1 MAYDEA
7 LAERMQDAVTGKRGV
22 TTKKM
27 FGGICFLLDGKMFAG
42 LVKDE
47 LMLRLGPQAEADAL
61 TKPGVR
67 PMDFTGRP
75 MKGYVFVAGEAL
87 VDDEALVGWLRGAMA
102 FVETVPEKAPKAPKK
117 PRA

>member
-42 LVKDE
+42 VVKGD
-47 LMLRLGPQAEADAL
+47 LMVRVGTDAEAIAL

-75 MKGYVFVAGEAL
+75 MKGYLFVAGDAL
-87 VDDEALVGWLRGAMA
+87 VDDEALTGWLSGAMA
-102 FVETVPEKAPKAPKK
+102 FVATLPAKAPKAPKK

>member
-7 LAERMQDAVTGKRGV
+7 LAERVQDAVAGRRGV

-27 FGGICFLLDGKMFAG
+27 FGGICFLLDGKMVVG
-42 LVKDE
+42 IVKDE
-47 LMLRLGPQAEADAL
+47 LMVRCGPDAEAEAL

-67 PMDFTGRP
+67 PMDFTGRT
-75 MKGYVFVAGEAL
+75 MKGYLFVSGDAL
-87 VDDEALVGWLRGAMA
+87 VDDEALTGWLRGAMA
-102 FVETVPEKAPKAPKK
+102 FVATLPEKAPKAPKK